1 MMMKKMKI
9 GVIPKMAYKRDG
21 RLAWVDLFCAAWL
34 AIAAQRLFCLVLSC
48 DEWKVQYVIL

>member
-1 MMMKKMKI
+1 MMMKTMKI

-21 RLAWVDLFCAAWL
+21 RLAWVDLFCAVWL